1 MQYWEITHITRK
13 EEKRDTYFKLFF
25 CDACGNFYQ
34 FVHVKQSIDRERTTI
49 TFKAHIIQILF
60 FEEIACYSV
69 LIKRFYVCIFG
80 VNINP
85 YIRLTEPNAKVSC
98 IVDCILIPI
107 KFRQFNRILQFR
119 PVGKIGRLIALQ
131 IRLRVFTVA
140 LQFKDTVLF
149 KCLDYPCDYLFTEL
163 CISHHSR

>member
-13 EEKRDTYFKLFF
+13 EEKRDTYFELFF
-25 CDACGNFYQ
+25 CDTCGNFYQ
-34 FVHVKQSIDRERTTI
+34 LVRVKQSIDRKRTTI
-49 TFKAHIIQILF
+49 TFKAHIIQIHF

-80 VNINP
+80 VNINS
-85 YIRLTEPNAKVSC
+85 YVRLTEPNAKVSC

-119 PVGKIGRLIALQ
+119 PVGKIGRLIFLYDNG
-131 IRLRVFTVA
+131 
-140 LQFKDTVLF
+140 K
-149 KCLDYPCDYLFTEL
+149 
-163 CISHHSR
+163 SS